1 MVTKAITQSDLQN
14 LKNEIKYEIWEEQ
27 RKIRHD
33 KDSKIQLDYFTIDRK
48 VEEYKSDLRLT
59 NATMQRMQEDI
70 TEIKELLTDFMKTIP
85 TVYATKEE
93 HQANKKEIESM
104 KDSHRKI
111 ITWLIGTLWTAV
123 VWFIWLVI
131 KTLWIK

>member
-1 MVTKAITQSDLQN
+1 MVNKAITHSDLQN

-33 KDSKIQLDYFTIDRK
+33 KDWKIQMDYFKIDEK
-48 VEEYKSDLRLT
+48 VNEYKSDLRLT
-59 NATMQRMQEDI
+59 NATMQRIQDDLG
-70 TEIKELLTDFMKTIP
+70 EIKELLTDFMKSIP
-85 TVYATKEE
+85 TIYATKEE
-93 HQANKKEIESM
+93 HRTNQKEIESM
-104 KDSHRKI
+104 KDSHKKI
-111 ITWLIGTLWTAV
+111 INWLIWTLWTAF